1 MANCH
6 DLFIAFGKQLEI
18 TETKLKNYKRS
29 KNMKIETLE
38 IIIEELTA
46 ALSLERWRNKQ
57 HEIEI
62 AALEKEIKELK
73 AKEKENGAI

>member
-1 MANCH
+1 
-6 DLFIAFGKQLEI
+6 
-18 TETKLKNYKRS
+18 
-29 KNMKIETLE
+29 MKTETLE
-38 IIIEELTA
+38 MIIEELTA

-62 AALEKEIKELK
+62 AKLKKEIKELK